1 MSSKKVIITC
11 DSACDL
17 PKKFLSKNKVK
28 VVPLQILLGDD
39 SYKDDGSLNPDKIY
53 EIYKEK
59 GILPKTA
66 AFSPQTVIDFWKPF
80 NDKGY
85 EIVHIDLSSE
95 LSSTFQNAYIA
106 STTFSDVYVVDSS
119 QLSGGIGLLVLEAC
133 KLRDRGFSAQEI
145 VEQLEVFKKK
155 ISLSFIVDN
164 LEFLHKGGRCSALAS
179 MGGTMLQLKPCLE
192 MREGVLKVS
201 KKYRGS
207 IDRVGLKYF
216 GEKLDVLTIDAS
228 HEVFIIHSGGFDKKT
243 LENFRDFVCDVL
255 KVDTVYIVET
265 GCTITSHCGPKTLGL
280 AFIER

>member
-39 SYKDDGSLNPDKIY
+39 SYKDDGSLSPDKIY

-95 LSSTFQNAYIA
+95 LSSTFREFEQYQGMCKFPDCTHRVEKGCA
-106 STTFSDVYVVDSS
+106 
-119 QLSGGIGLLVLEAC
+119 VLEA
-133 KLRDRGFSAQEI
+133 L
-145 VEQLEVFKKK
+145 
-155 ISLSFIVDN
+155 
-164 LEFLHKGGRCSALAS
+164 
-179 MGGTMLQLKPCLE
+179 
-192 MREGVLKVS
+192 
-201 KKYRGS
+201 
-207 IDRVGLKYF
+207 
-216 GEKLDVLTIDAS
+216 
-228 HEVFIIHSGGFDKKT
+228 
-243 LENFRDFVCDVL
+243 
-255 KVDTVYIVET
+255 
-265 GCTITSHCGPKTLGL
+265 TLGKIASSRHESYL
-280 AFIER
+280 ALYETLKNIKQWETKK